1 MQIKL
6 SIDSGFLPKNVLFIN
21 RGEQADNQMS
31 SAEILQKLSF
41 PFYER
46 MTLDVP
52 HKNYTK

>member
-46 MTLDVP
+46 MTLEVP